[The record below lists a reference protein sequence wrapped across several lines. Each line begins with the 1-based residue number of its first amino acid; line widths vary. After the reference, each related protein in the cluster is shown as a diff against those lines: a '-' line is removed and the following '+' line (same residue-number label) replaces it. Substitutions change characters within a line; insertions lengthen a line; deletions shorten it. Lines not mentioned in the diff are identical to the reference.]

1 MNVFFFFDN
10 KAKVELYTWW
20 HSPVIVHSRF
30 SSQNSYRIDIIKYNS
45 RHNLHQSISR
55 TMNVTIINY
64 GQNA

>member
-1 MNVFFFFDN
+1 MDVFFFFDN
-10 KAKVELYTWW
+10 KVERELYTWW
-20 HSPVIVHSRF
+20 HSPIIVHSRF
-30 SSQNSYRIDIIKYNS
+30 SSQKSDKIDTIKYNS